1 MWEAD
6 KDVLRA
12 YQQCYSNLLSEM
24 REGGDV
30 DLSEACKAETK
41 QLQNAANKAVAYYK
55 NNNPMV
61 VTERKQ
67 AFYNPKIPYFQNM

>member
-12 YQQCYSNLLSEM
+12 YKECYANLLSEM

-30 DLSEACKAETK
+30 DLGSACAAETK
-41 QLQNAANKAVAYYK
+41 SLQNAANKAVAFYK
-55 NNNPMV
+55 GNNPMV
-61 VTERKQ
+61 VNERKQ
-67 AFYNPKIPYFQNM
+67 MFYNPKIPYMQNM